1 MAKYKL
7 TRLSQA
13 DLKTI
18 LEYTLRTWGEKQA
31 GRYISDLQACLQ
43 ELADRP
49 QIGRN
54 CDSIR
59 PELKRMEHGRHV
71 VFYRQRD
78 YGIRVIRILHQGMLP
93 DRHLLGE
100 TE

>member
-1 MAKYKL
+1 VAKYKL
-7 TRLSQA
+7 TRLAAA
-13 DLKTI
+13 DLEAI
-18 LEYTLRTWGEKQA
+18 LEFTLQTWGEKQA
-31 GRYISDLQACLQ
+31 ERYLSDLQYCLQ

-49 QIGRN
+49 QIGRS
-54 CDSIR
+54 CDLIS

-71 VFYRQRD
+71 VFYRLRD
-78 YGIRVIRILHQGMLP
+78 YGIRIIRVLHQNMLP